1 MELDQIGLSQEIS
14 IEPDVAL
21 EQSLQAGYTLPTN
34 WYTDPDFYRAEL
46 EQIFGRSWQFA
57 GLKDQLAQPG
67 DFLTVQAGRVPV
79 LVARDQNGELRAF
92 VNVCRHRG
100 SELVTDVCG
109 NRRSFQCRYHAWTY
123 SLDGSLLAAPGSKD
137 EPAFDISDFSLF
149 PVKVDTWG
157 RFVFV
162 NVGPDAPTLASVL
175 GELPSLV
182 DRTGLRLDEIHGR
195 ERRTYRIEANWKIVI
210 DNYLECYH
218 CPVAHPAFCD
228 LIDLNDYEVSEFEYF
243 STQGGPIRKSG
254 ARRPYPIDGVVED
267 GFYAYLWPN
276 FTINIYPGPGNVS
289 LNTFVPIDH
298 RTTLAVYVFCF
309 VQDISPEEVTGFV
322 EFVDQVQREDTV
334 LCERVQRGL
343 DSGRFERGKLMLSK
357 ERTLRHFQ
365 KLVFREMVRH

>member
-1 MELDQIGLSQEIS
+1 M
-14 IEPDVAL
+14 AL
-21 EQSLQAGYTLPTN
+21 EQSLEAGYTLPTN
-34 WYTDPDFYRAEL
+34 WYTNPDFYRAEQ
-46 EQIFGRSWQFA
+46 EQIFGHSWQFA

-79 LVARDQNGELRAF
+79 LVARNQNGELRAF

-100 SELVTDVCG
+100 SELVTEACG

-123 SLDGSLLAAPGSKD
+123 ALDGSLRAAPGSKD
-137 EPAFDISDFSLF
+137 EPEFHVSDLTSPSFRGRWTPGVRSCSSTPA
-149 PVKVDTWG
+149 PVASPGQCSG
-157 RFVFV
+157 R
-162 NVGPDAPTLASVL
+162 AA
-175 GELPSLV
+175 SLV
-182 DRTGLRLDEIHGR
+182 DHTGLRLDEIRGR
-195 ERRTYRIEANWKIVI
+195 ERRTYRIEANWKVVV

-254 ARRPYPIDGVVED
+254 ARRPYPIEGVVED
-267 GFYAYLWPN
+267 GFYAFLWPN

-298 RTTLAVYVFCF
+298 RTTLAIYDFCF
-309 VQDISPEEVTGFV
+309 VQDVSPEEVTSFV

-334 LCERVQRGL
+334 LCEAVQRGL
-343 DSGRFERGKLMLSK
+343 DSGRFDRGRLMLSK
-357 ERTLRHFQ
+357 ERALRHFQ
-365 KLVFREMVRH
+365 KLVYREMVRD